1 MDDKKKVNL
10 WGVVDYGLVDK
21 SVPKNQNVVVDEVVM
36 NVDVVVEGGFMSD
49 DGLGLKIKLRKIMK
63 FYEKVWCVMGVV
75 WESKGGDGSCMR
87 K

>member
-1 MDDKKKVNL
+1 M
-10 WGVVDYGLVDK
+10 VDYGLVDK

-75 WESKGGDGSCMR
+75 
-87 K
+87 